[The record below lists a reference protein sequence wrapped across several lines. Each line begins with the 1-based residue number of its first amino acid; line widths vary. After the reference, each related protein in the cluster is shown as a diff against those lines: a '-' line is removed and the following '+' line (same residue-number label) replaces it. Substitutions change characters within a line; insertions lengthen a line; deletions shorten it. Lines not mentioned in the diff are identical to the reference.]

1 MTSPI
6 SPAESANATTL
17 FRKDWSLYDTVVAG
31 NCMFHREIYALV
43 GDLLSAFPPGYRV
56 LDLGCGNARCVALLL
71 RTHPP
76 ASYLGIDLSEAA
88 LAEASG
94 YLQGVPGVC
103 LETGDLLALTK
114 ALPENSVDAVL
125 SGFAL
130 HHLTT
135 QAKKDFFL
143 AVYRVLLPSG
153 RLLLVDIA
161 RRKHE
166 TREQYL
172 ERYLSFMRGWS
183 VLDERQIEE
192 ACSHVAQYDFPE
204 PLSDLLEMG
213 RLAGFQSSTVIAGF
227 GDHHVME
234 FLKS

>member
-1 MTSPI
+1 MSSPI
-6 SPAESANATTL
+6 CTAETTNAATL

-31 NCMFHREIYALV
+31 NCMFHREIYVLV
-43 GDLLSAFPPGYRV
+43 GDRLSALRPRYRL
-56 LDLGCGNARCVALLL
+56 LDLGCGNARCVAPLLHARL
-71 RTHPP
+71 P

-94 YLQGVPGVC
+94 YLRGIPGVS
-103 LETGDLLALTK
+103 LETGDLLALTQ
-114 ALPENSVDAVL
+114 ALPEGSVDAVL

-130 HHLTT
+130 HHLATR
-135 QAKKDFFL
+135 AKQDFFL
-143 AVYRVLLPSG
+143 AVHRVLSPAG

-161 RRKHE
+161 RRAYE

-172 ERYLSFMRGWS
+172 ERYLAFMRGWS

-204 PLSDLLEMG
+204 PLPDLLGMG